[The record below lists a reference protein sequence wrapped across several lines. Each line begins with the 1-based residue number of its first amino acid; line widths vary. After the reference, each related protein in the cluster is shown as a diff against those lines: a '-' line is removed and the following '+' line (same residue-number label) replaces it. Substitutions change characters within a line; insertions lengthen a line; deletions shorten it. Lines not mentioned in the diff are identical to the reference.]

1 MNRILL
7 FVFSFILLGALQAQT
22 FKDDMEKYNVDD
34 YIAASDA
41 TWTVWSGA
49 NGEGTDEDA
58 LITNEN
64 AHSGKNSIRLEAGSA
79 AGGPTDLVLPFG
91 GELNVGTF
99 KYEMWIFTVA
109 DQASYFNFQA
119 KAKIGTTWALD
130 NYFDG
135 DAKFRCSLGSASA
148 ENLVEVDYA
157 PDTWVKYTLI
167 ANLTDNVWEILLN
180 DVSVIKF
187 ANPNNSIASIDIY
200 PNYITGSNT
209 RGSGS
214 LFYVDDVSFELI
226 PFVKPNLDA
235 AVLNINY
242 KPKFIS
248 GANGAGSINVRNLGI
263 TPITSIEVSTRVN
276 GGTPTT
282 TTISNLNIPSL
293 GFSLVKLP
301 AYLYTAGKSTME
313 IEISKVN
320 GTADDNAANNIKSL
334 DLLGV
339 VPAPDKKVV
348 VEEATGTWCQWCP
361 RGAVYLDSMARTY
374 PDYFIGIAVHGGSTT
389 EPMMVPTYATGI
401 TTFPGFS
408 GYPSIINDRKTL
420 SDPLAVETE
429 FYNLITEPNPAKLTN
444 GARWDSVKRELVI
457 SVRADFNSDLTG
469 DYRFNMVIVENA
481 VKGTGTPYNQANAYA
496 GNANGPMGG
505 YELLTNP
512 VPASKMTYNHVARA
526 ILDGYAGIPGFLSST
541 IKKGSSYF
549 INYTYIVPAN
559 FKVQNIKLVGLLYGP
574 NGEIINGTETSIAE
588 AVANGI
594 VLDVDQTI
602 EPSTVIEL
610 SPNPSSDIS
619 LVQLELAKPSIVTM
633 EVNDL
638 VGKTISHKSYGQ
650 LDGNVELPIQTN
662 LLPTGTYL
670 IKLSING
677 AIQTKKL
684 VVSH

>member
-248 GANGAGSINVRNLGI
+248 GANGAGSI
-263 TPITSIEVSTRVN
+263 
-276 GGTPTT
+276 
-282 TTISNLNIPSL
+282 
-293 GFSLVKLP
+293 
-301 AYLYTAGKSTME
+301 
-313 IEISKVN
+313 
-320 GTADDNAANNIKSL
+320 
-334 DLLGV
+334 
-339 VPAPDKKVV
+339 
-348 VEEATGTWCQWCP
+348 
-361 RGAVYLDSMARTY
+361 
-374 PDYFIGIAVHGGSTT
+374 
-389 EPMMVPTYATGI
+389 
-401 TTFPGFS
+401 
-408 GYPSIINDRKTL
+408 
-420 SDPLAVETE
+420 
-429 FYNLITEPNPAKLTN
+429 
-444 GARWDSVKRELVI
+444 
-457 SVRADFNSDLTG
+457 
-469 DYRFNMVIVENA
+469 
-481 VKGTGTPYNQANAYA
+481 
-496 GNANGPMGG
+496 
-505 YELLTNP
+505 
-512 VPASKMTYNHVARA
+512 
-526 ILDGYAGIPGFLSST
+526 
-541 IKKGSSYF
+541 
-549 INYTYIVPAN
+549 
-559 FKVQNIKLVGLLYGP
+559 
-574 NGEIINGTETSIAE
+574 
-588 AVANGI
+588 
-594 VLDVDQTI
+594 
-602 EPSTVIEL
+602 
-610 SPNPSSDIS
+610 
-619 LVQLELAKPSIVTM
+619 
-633 EVNDL
+633 
-638 VGKTISHKSYGQ
+638 
-650 LDGNVELPIQTN
+650 
-662 LLPTGTYL
+662 
-670 IKLSING
+670 
-677 AIQTKKL
+677 
-684 VVSH
+684 